1 MRELLGFQLNLNDE
15 EGEEEFDEMVKSVV
29 TNAWIRVAEE
39 VYGKRSNDQEANL
52 KHIKEMFVKN
62 EVLLRSLK
70 ERCPH
75 FAVILSHMLVL
86 RFGVGV
92 VGVSDTSTTT
102 NWTEDDCRAVGRS
115 VATLVRE
122 RGTGE
127 EAMRAWRIQYR
138 QLKTLYDEDEVEG
151 FEEFMLTIFKVSACV
166 CVYVCEGNENQL
178 KGNAVAPACVSST
191 LGF

>member
-1 MRELLGFQLNLNDE
+1 MEKCE
-15 EGEEEFDEMVKSVV
+15 VAK
-29 TNAWIRVAEE
+29 AWIRVAEE
-39 VYGKRSNDQEANL
+39 VYGKRSNNQEANL
-52 KHIKEMFVKN
+52 EHIKEIFAKN
-62 EVLLRSLK
+62 DVLLRSLK
-70 ERCPH
+70 EKCPQ

-86 RFGVGV
+86 RFGVRV

-151 FEEFMLTIFKVSACV
+151 FEEFMLTIFKVSACECL
-166 CVYVCEGNENQL
+166 CV
-178 KGNAVAPACVSST
+178 K
-191 LGF
+191 